1 MYLTLCNY
9 YSSKQVYMINYMIL
23 LAMKIYKKGY
33 VRTHR
38 FVREIIHTLV
48 SPPVT
53 TVAIIFTAIVSVI
66 YLA

>member
-1 MYLTLCNY
+1 
-9 YSSKQVYMINYMIL
+9 MINYMTS
-23 LAMKIYKKGY
+23 LAMRTYKKGY
-33 VRTHR
+33 VRMHR
-38 FVREIIHTLV
+38 FVRESIHTLV

>member
-1 MYLTLCNY
+1 
-9 YSSKQVYMINYMIL
+9 MINYMIL